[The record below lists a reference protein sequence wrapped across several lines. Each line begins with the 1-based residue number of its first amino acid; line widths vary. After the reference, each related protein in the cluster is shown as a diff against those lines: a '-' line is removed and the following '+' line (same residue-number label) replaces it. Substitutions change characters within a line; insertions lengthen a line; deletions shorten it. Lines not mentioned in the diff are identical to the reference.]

1 MGESTIRIITVNI
14 PISYL
19 KAIDNLTGKTGLY
32 PSRSELIRVA
42 VRDFLISELQT
53 AKSFAAYHEKKQKVQ
68 ELPAIDENLFVR
80 IPVGNDPVDGSPEY
94 KTFRI
99 VQR

>member
-1 MGESTIRIITVNI
+1 MNL
-14 PISYL
+14 PLAYL
-19 KAIDNLTGKTGLY
+19 KAIDNLTGAEGLY

-53 AKSFAAYHEKKQKVQ
+53 AKSFANYHEKKQKVQ
-68 ELPAIDENLFVR
+68 ELPKIDENLYVR
-80 IPVGNDPVDGSPEY
+80 IPVGNDPVDGQPEY

-99 VQR
+99 VKK